1 MLSTTG
7 KSLGIACAV
16 AAALAV
22 SIAPAASAKG
32 GNGTRVAGVCSAA
45 STSFLK
51 AKADDGRIEVEF
63 EVDQNRAGVPWD
75 VTLTRNGTT
84 VFAGT
89 RTTVA
94 PSGSFS
100 VERKIAGG
108 AAPVIRARA
117 VRNGETCTASL
128 RLPAAKAAAAA
139 AAPVATTTAAPAVK
153 LRGDGT
159 VDDTSASAP
168 AAEDHHGDNSGPG
181 SVGEDNSGS
190 GRNGGADDHGHG
202 GSDD

>member
-7 KSLGIACAV
+7 KTIGLACTI

-32 GNGTRVAGVCSAA
+32 GTGTRIAGACSAS
-45 STSFLK
+45 STSHLK
-51 AKADDGRIEVEF
+51 VKQDDGRLQVEF
-63 EVDQNRAGVPWD
+63 EVDQNRNGVPWN
-75 VTLTRNGTT
+75 VTLLRNGST

-89 RTTVA
+89 RTTSA

-100 VERKIAGG
+100 VERKVAGG
-108 AAPVIRARA
+108 TSAVISARA
-117 VRNGETCTASL
+117 TRNGETCTA
-128 RLPAAKAAAAA
+128 RLKVAAATIAAPAATPA
-139 AAPVATTTAAPAVK
+139 TTAAPGVK

-159 VDDTSASAP
+159 VDDSPSASAT
-168 AAEDHHGDNSGPG
+168 AADDHGANSGSG
-181 SVGEDNSGS
+181 AANSGS
-190 GRNGGADDHGHG
+190 GRNGGDDGADDHGHH

>member
-7 KSLGIACAV
+7 KTIGLACTI

-22 SIAPAASAKG
+22 SIAPAASAKDG
-32 GNGTRVAGVCSAA
+32 TGTRVAGVCSAS
-45 STSFLK
+45 STSHLK
-51 AKADDGRIEVEF
+51 AKTDNGRLQVEF
-63 EVDQNRAGVPWD
+63 EVDQNRNGVPWS
-75 VTLTRNGTT
+75 VTLLRNGSN

-89 RTTVA
+89 RTTSA

-108 AAPVIRARA
+108 TSAVISARA
-117 VRNGETCTASL
+117 TRNGETCTA
-128 RLPAAKAAAAA
+128 RVKVGAAAIAAAASTPA
-139 AAPVATTTAAPAVK
+139 TTAAPGVK

-159 VDDTSASAP
+159 VDDNQSVSAT
-168 AAEDHHGDNSGPG
+168 AADDHGADSGAG
-181 SVGEDNSGS
+181 VASSGS
-190 GRNGGADDHGHG
+190 GADDHGHH